1 MTDGA
6 TAVDFSQKLLPAK
19 IRLVAR
25 AADEKSER
33 ERATRRDV
41 GKRVIRKEDAHGRE
55 KTREGGMPSAI
66 ASSVLKERERNAD
79 ATCLLELEQETDLIC
94 Q

>member
-1 MTDGA
+1 
-6 TAVDFSQKLLPAK
+6 
-19 IRLVAR
+19 
-25 AADEKSER
+25 
-33 ERATRRDV
+33 
-41 GKRVIRKEDAHGRE
+41 
-55 KTREGGMPSAI
+55 MPNAI